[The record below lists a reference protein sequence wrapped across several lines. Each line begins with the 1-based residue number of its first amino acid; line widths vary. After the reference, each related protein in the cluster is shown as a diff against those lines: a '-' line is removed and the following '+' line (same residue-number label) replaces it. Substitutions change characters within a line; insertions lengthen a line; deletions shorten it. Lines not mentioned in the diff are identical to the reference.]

1 MKYKLKFSFIFL
13 IIFILSCTYK
23 FDEINYKEQNKRF
36 DYKSIDSFKK
46 SLVEH
51 FNDDSN
57 SFDKSK
63 LEEIENKSVTN
74 VDFDNIIKNNSHKK
88 FIATNPNKIFILIN
102 FILLDEN
109 ADQIIFESM
118 QSYLRYLTKDK
129 ILR

>member
-1 MKYKLKFSFIFL
+1 MKYKLILLIYLVIFIF
-13 IIFILSCTYK
+13 SCSSK
-23 FDEINYKEQNKRF
+23 LDEINYKEQNKRF
-36 DYKSIDSFKK
+36 NYTSIDSFKK

-51 FNDDSN
+51 FNDDLN
-57 SFDKSK
+57 RFDKSK
-63 LEEIENKSVTN
+63 LEEIEKKFVTTTDYN
-74 VDFDNIIKNNSHKK
+74 DIIKNNSHEK
-88 FIATNPNKIFILIN
+88 FIANNPNKIFILIN

>member
-51 FNDDSN
+51 FNDDLN
-57 SFDKSK
+57 RFDKSK
-63 LEEIENKSVTN
+63 LEEIENKFDTN
-74 VDFDNIIKNNSHKK
+74 TTYDDIIKNNSHEK
-88 FIATNPNKIFILIN
+88 FISNNPNKIYIFIN
-102 FILLDEN
+102 FILLN
-109 ADQIIFESM
+109 KNSDQIIFESM

>member
-51 FNDDSN
+51 FNDDLN
-57 SFDKSK
+57 RFDKSK
-63 LEEIENKSVTN
+63 LEEIENKFITN
-74 VDFDNIIKNNSHKK
+74 TSYDDIIKNNSHEN
-88 FIATNPNKIFILIN
+88 FISNNPNKIYIFIN
-102 FILLDEN
+102 FILLNEN
-109 ADQIIFESM
+109 SDQIIFESM